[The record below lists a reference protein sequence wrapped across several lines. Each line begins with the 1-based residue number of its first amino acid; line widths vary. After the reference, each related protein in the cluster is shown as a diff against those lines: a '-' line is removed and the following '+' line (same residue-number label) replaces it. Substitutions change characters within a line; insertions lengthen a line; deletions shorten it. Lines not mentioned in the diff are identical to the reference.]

1 MKKNL
6 TSLRSVSDL
15 ILHYFFSIDLYLLA
29 FFSKR
34 YPYLVFV
41 FTFFF
46 GNFGYTDSLTQN
58 QFYAKFACFLFCSY
72 LVSASIAVFVAFNI
86 PLSRDYLY
94 NLLGKDFVTSKI
106 GNPGLEQL
114 ARFGGFAAAAYA
126 ANELGRLVINTWE

>member
-15 ILHYFFSIDLYLLA
+15 ILLYFFSIDLYLLA

-41 FTFFF
+41 FTFFL

-94 NLLGKDFVTSKI
+94 NLFPKI
-106 GNPGLEQL
+106 LLLVKQETRGQNKQQDSGGLQL
-114 ARFGGFAAAAYA
+114 HPMLPMSWDG
-126 ANELGRLVINTWE
+126 LVINRWE